1 VAAPATRRSLR
12 GIQDLSANLP
22 RIALTSGEPSGIGPE
37 LCLAIARREIPCD
50 LVCLADRDL
59 LVERARQVGLP
70 VTLRSYDASARLHE
84 PGTLAVEHLPLGM
97 RSVAG
102 RLETGNA
109 RYVLGLLNRAIDG
122 ALAGEFDA
130 IVTAPVHKG
139 VINDAGVAFTG
150 HTEYLAER
158 THASRPVMMLATGA
172 FRVALATTHLPLKDV
187 SAAVTVESLCEI
199 GDILNRDLVKWW
211 RIAQPRIA
219 VCGLNPHA
227 GEGGHLGDEEI
238 RVIAPAVARM
248 RERGIRVT
256 GPLPA
261 DTAFVPRI
269 LADFDAVLAMYHD
282 QGLPV
287 IKHAGF
293 DSAVNITLGL
303 PILRTSV
310 DHGTALD
317 LAGKGRADSSSLAA
331 AIGLAI
337 ELAASGR

>member
-1 VAAPATRRSLR
+1 
-12 GIQDLSANLP
+12 
-22 RIALTSGEPSGIGPE
+22 
-37 LCLAIARREIPCD
+37 LCLAIACRELPCD

-59 LVERARQVGLP
+59 LVERARQTGLP
-70 VTLRSYDASARLHE
+70 VTLRSYDGSARLHE

-97 RSVAG
+97 QSVAG
-102 RLETGNA
+102 RLEKGNA

-122 ALAGEFDA
+122 AVAGEFDA

-158 THASRPVMMLATGA
+158 THAGRPVMMLATGA
-172 FRVALATTHLPLKDV
+172 LRVALATTHLPLKDV
-187 SAAVTVESLCEI
+187 SAAITVESLCEI

-211 RIAQPRIA
+211 RISQPRIA

-256 GPLPA
+256 GPVPA

-317 LAGKGRADSSSLAA
+317 LAGTGRADSSSLAA

-337 ELAASGR
+337 ELAARGH